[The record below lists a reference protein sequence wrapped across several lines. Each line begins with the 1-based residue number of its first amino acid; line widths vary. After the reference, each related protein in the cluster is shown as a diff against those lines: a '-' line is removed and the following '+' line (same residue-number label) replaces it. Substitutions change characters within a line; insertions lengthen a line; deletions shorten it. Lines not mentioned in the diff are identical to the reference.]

1 MSSSVTGL
9 MSWRSIKQ
17 VVATM
22 ALGSLFAYEVMAAEP
37 IKLGLNY
44 PSTGRYKEQGLMQA
58 RGALMAIDEINK
70 NGGVLNRPLD
80 LLMANSASKPDKAVR
95 NVNKLADKGVSMLF
109 GGASSAVAIAAG
121 KEAAK
126 RDLLYFGTL
135 TYANGTT
142 GVEGHKHMF
151 RESYNA
157 WMASKALGQYLS
169 EELKGKKLFYVTA
182 DYSWGW
188 STEESLRK
196 FTASTD
202 LKEHEGVTVRFPR
215 PRETDFAE
223 ALEAAMNSGAD
234 VLMLIQF
241 GDDMASALRL
251 AHRMGLKEKMTVIV
265 PNLTLGMARSAG
277 SGVMEGVIGAVPW
290 SWQVPYKYD
299 YPQGKKFVESFL
311 EKYQTYPSSSAASA
325 YSIVYQFKDA
335 VERSRSLNTTK
346 IIRALEN
353 HSYTSLKDEQTWR
366 NFDHQNVQ
374 SVYVVRSKPRG
385 EILTSNLRQDFFEVL
400 MKLPASE
407 AARTHKE
414 WLNIR
419 KEAGKPATLQ

>member
-196 FTASTD
+196 FTGSTD

-299 YPQGKKFVESFL
+299 YPQGKKFVEGFL
-311 EKYQTYPSSSAASA
+311 EKYQTYPSSAAASA
-325 YSIVYQFKDA
+325 YNIVYQFKDA
-335 VERSRSLNTTK
+335 VERSRSLNTQK

-353 HSYTSLKDEQTWR
+353 YSYTSLKDEQTWR

-385 EILTSNLRQDFFEVL
+385 EILSSNLRQDFFEVL